1 MQPGTELSSINFG
14 AMLGGPL
21 NAAIAAQ
28 TTAAMNTVNFIK
40 QVGFDKKGN
49 IRYVDFKYDK
59 EVVPFTPGNTD
70 QVVSIT
76 FTGGTGYATAPSVTI
91 TPATAGVGAGATAI
105 AVIDGIGAITA
116 INITNSGA
124 GYKAAPTVTVTGGTG
139 IIATGATTPTA
150 PTAPTALTGVLGTR
164 PDADPVY
171 REMKLTVP
179 FLSMLPV
186 PFIRID
192 KVTIDFNAKINSV
205 ETFQQDTDFGVDVT
219 AGGSVGFAGI
229 GSANLSVS
237 VSYKQTTSVGSNV
250 ERTYSLVVHM
260 EASQEEMP
268 AGMLKIFGILETQ
281 MKSVPAKAA

>member
-59 EVVPFTPGNTD
+59 EVVPFTPGNKD
-70 QVVSIT
+70 QVVSIAVAT
-76 FTGGTGYATAPSVTI
+76 AGSGYTTAPAVSFTGGTGGGATAVAIIDNTGAVTSINI
-91 TPATAGVGAGATAI
+91 TSGGSGYTPGTPPTVAIAPLPTGITGTSATAGLV
-105 AVIDGIGAITA
+105 
-116 INITNSGA
+116 S
-124 GYKAAPTVTVTGGTG
+124 
-139 IIATGATTPTA
+139 
-150 PTAPTALTGVLGTR
+150 LGSR
-164 PDADPVY
+164 GDADPIY
-171 REMKLTVP
+171 KEMKLTVP
-179 FLSMLPV
+179 FLSMLPI
-186 PFIRID
+186 PFIRLD
-192 KVTIDFNAKINSV
+192 KITIDFNAKINSV

-250 ERTYSLVVHM
+250 ERTYSLVVHI

-268 AGMLKIFGILETQ
+268 AGMVKIFGILETQ
-281 MKSVPAKAA
+281 MKSVPTHKV